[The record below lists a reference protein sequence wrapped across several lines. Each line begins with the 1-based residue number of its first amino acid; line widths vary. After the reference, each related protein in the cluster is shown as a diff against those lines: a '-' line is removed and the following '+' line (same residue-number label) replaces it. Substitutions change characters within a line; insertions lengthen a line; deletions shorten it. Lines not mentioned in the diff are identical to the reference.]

1 MLKVVLFIVFN
12 LFLFNYSFYNKI
24 NKGKFI
30 FNQKYFVKTAF
41 ANADDNNK
49 DRDKNKNYF
58 KDINYP
64 LESNYILLWFNCKE
78 CNTLLK
84 HLAKLNIPFNYI
96 HIPKE
101 NNENIFPLLY
111 KDDILI
117 ADDIFE
123 IYKEIYKNV

>member
-12 LFLFNYSFYNKI
+12 LFLLNYSFYNKI
-24 NKGKFI
+24 NKGKFHCK
-30 FNQKYFVKTAF
+30 QKKYFISTIF
-41 ANADDNNK
+41 PEENENNK
-49 DRDKNKNYF
+49 KKNKNYF

-78 CNTLLK
+78 CNILLK
-84 HLAKLNIPFNYI
+84 HFVKLNIPFNFI

-101 NNENIFPLLY
+101 NNENLFPLLY

-117 ADDIFE
+117 AEDEFE